1 MKKGHHRRAAT
12 RLKLEFTMSYEGL
25 DGLVEEIR
33 LASNSIAQAD
43 ATNARQLNSIKDSIN
58 ELSGRSVAPARR
70 LGPTTQSR
78 QPMAE
83 VPWCADVI

>member
-1 MKKGHHRRAAT
+1 
-12 RLKLEFTMSYEGL
+12 MSYEGP

-43 ATNARQLNSIKDSIN
+43 AKNARHLDSIKESIN
-58 ELSGRSVAPARR
+58 ELSGRSVAPACR

-78 QPMAE
+78 QPMAK
-83 VPWCADVI
+83 VR